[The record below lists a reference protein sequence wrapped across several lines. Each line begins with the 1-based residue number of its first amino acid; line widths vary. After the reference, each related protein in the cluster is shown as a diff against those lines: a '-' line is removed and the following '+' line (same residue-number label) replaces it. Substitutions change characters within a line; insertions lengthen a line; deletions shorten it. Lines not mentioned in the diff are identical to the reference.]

1 MNRALKDKV
10 VARMAQ
16 LRDDIRER
24 LASTGKVASGKTGR
38 SLILV
43 DDGMTITLY
52 GRPFFPSVQYGSSL
66 WNGHTGVRCT
76 FEAFRQIIADW
87 AQAKG
92 LNFGQHQE
100 HERVVS
106 AITASII
113 KRGTKDWREH
123 RYTDIY
129 DSLVAQCWQDLQ
141 DEAIGVAGEAVDVA
155 IAKWQRF

>member
-1 MNRALKDKV
+1 MNRAMKEKII
-10 VARMAQ
+10 ARMSQ

-24 LASTGKVASGKTGR
+24 LATTGKVARGHTNR
-38 SLILV
+38 SLIVV

-66 WNGHTGVRCT
+66 WNGHTGVSCS
-76 FEAFRQIIADW
+76 FEEFRQIIANW
-87 AQAKG
+87 VQAKG
-92 LNFGQHQE
+92 LNFGQHQA
-100 HERVVS
+100 HERAVS

-113 KRGTKDWREH
+113 KYGTRDWREH

-129 DSLVAQCWQDLQ
+129 DTLIAQCWQDLQ

-155 IAKWQRF
+155 ISKWQRF